1 MTKDMRIMK
10 ITVLLNLKMTLTNDY
25 IAFLFVEAFL
35 LIGRDIQIGKGD
47 MLDVKETLH
56 IMTIFR
62 ISSCYS

>member
-10 ITVLLNLKMTLTNDY
+10 ITVLLNLKMTLTNDD
-25 IAFLFVEAFL
+25 IAFLFLKEFL

-47 MLDVKETLH
+47 MLDVNE
-56 IMTIFR
+56 TIFR

>member
-1 MTKDMRIMK
+1 MK
-10 ITVLLNLKMTLTNDY
+10 ITVLLNLKMTLTNDD
-25 IAFLFVEAFL
+25 IAFLFLKEFL

-47 MLDVKETLH
+47 MLDVKETH